1 MPTAT
6 VTFNGRVT
14 LPSHVRKELG
24 LKTGDTVDFIEVERG
39 RFSILPVPGSID
51 GARAWAKLDRD
62 ASTDEIDELVH

>member
-24 LKTGDTVDFIEVERG
+24 LKTGDTVEFVEVEKG
-39 RFSILPVPGSID
+39 RFSILPGPEAID
-51 GARAWAKLDRD
+51 SSRAWAKQDRD
-62 ASTDEIDELVH
+62 AAWEELDEVAR

>member
-14 LPSHVRKELG
+14 LPTHVRKELG
-24 LKTGDTVDFIEVERG
+24 LKTGDTVEFVEIEKG
-39 RFSILPVPGSID
+39 RFSILPGPESID

-62 ASTDEIDELVH
+62 PAGEEPDEFVQ